1 MVGQIIWCIAHTLW
15 LGTSFTFITSV
26 GLILHHLFGVWH
38 GDRRLQKR
46 LGESYEKLKSRTS
59 VIPFLA
65 IIQGRQTL
73 HLQEFLRWAYLGVGV
88 FVLLFWQAHPIL
100 IRATGNIDW

>member
-1 MVGQIIWCIAHTLW
+1 M
-15 LGTSFTFITSV
+15 
-26 GLILHHLFGVWH
+26 FGVWH
-38 GDRRLQKR
+38 GDRRLQER
-46 LGESYEKLKSRTS
+46 FGESYEKLKSRTS

-88 FVLLFWQAHPIL
+88 FVLLFWQIL
-100 IRATGNIDW
+100 MSVETVKYDAQYTEMILN